1 MRLPLE
7 VAELIAIPA
16 LLLVV
21 LGMARYRGWRADHLS
36 NLGARTSPGILS
48 WYLRMAV
55 PLAIG
60 GAALA
65 IIALVVAL
73 INGRQ

>member
-1 MRLPLE
+1 
-7 VAELIAIPA
+7 
-16 LLLVV
+16 
-21 LGMARYRGWRADHLS
+21 
-36 NLGARTSPGILS
+36 
-48 WYLRMAV
+48 MAV